1 MRTPWLAGVCA
12 AVATLAPSAN
22 AQRQARAAFSPPL
35 AAVADTALTQGA
47 ADSGG
52 DSAPRGNSWWAP
64 VASAALPGSGQALL
78 SQDRFVGYLAIE
90 AYGWL
95 QYAADSREG
104 RRQRRAY
111 RELARKVARAYFGP
125 NRPDGDFEYYERME
139 HFVESGVYDRM
150 PGGELEPELDATT
163 YNGAQWLLARQTF
176 WAEPDI
182 PPDPASAEYRR
193 AIEFYWRRAVRPEFR
208 WTWRNAQLEQDLFG
222 RTIARSNTA
231 FRNSVED
238 LGLIIANHALS
249 TVDAYV
255 ALRLRRRAG
264 ARAPLDLS
272 ATVPWAPFGRPRDP
286 RTSP

>member
-1 MRTPWLAGVCA
+1 MRMRGLAGWCA
-12 AVATLAPSAN
+12 AVAVLASRAD
-22 AQRQARAAFSPPL
+22 AQQHERVALSSPPSRVSETGRKFAGAERPAD
-35 AAVADTALTQGA
+35 AARRDL
-47 ADSGG
+47 
-52 DSAPRGNSWWAP
+52 WWAP
-64 VASAALPGSGQALL
+64 FASAAVPGSGQAVL

-111 RELARKVARAYFGP
+111 RVLARKVARAYFGP
-125 NRPDGDFEYYERME
+125 NPPDGDFEYYERME
-139 HFVESGVYDRM
+139 HFVESGVYDLA
-150 PGGELEPELDATT
+150 PGGELQPETDTTT

-176 WAEPDI
+176 FDDPETS
-182 PPDPASAEYRR
+182 PDPGSRVYRR
-193 AIEFYWRRAVRPEFR
+193 ALEFYWRRAIRPEFR
-208 WTWRNAQLEQDLFG
+208 WSWRNAQLEQDLFG

-255 ALRLRRRAG
+255 TLRLRHRAG
-264 ARAPLDLS
+264 ARSPLDIS

-286 RTSP
+286 YATR